1 MASPN
6 RNRAQHAYV
15 APEASSPAWPTP
27 SPRDIPITIPSSSS
41 SPVAAALW
49 AQLRRIDRLF
59 DLFSG
64 YNHVMD
70 PHGIEKLCTHLE
82 MNHLDVKILLL
93 AWKMKAKKQG
103 FFHRDEWRRGLR
115 KLKVDNMEKLKS
127 ALFYLEIEAR
137 IPPHFEDFFAYSF
150 KYNLIEERQTSLDV
164 EFLCELLEIVMGPL
178 FRPQVQLLIE
188 FLKTQTM
195 YRVLIMDQWMNIFYF
210 CNQIKF
216 PGLDNYDPNDA
227 WPVIIDSF
235 VEWLKRKQGAEGTHP
250 SPRR

>member
-1 MASPN
+1 MILAK
-6 RNRAQHAYV
+6 V

-64 YNHVMD
+64 YNHVM
-70 PHGIEKLCTHLE
+70 E
-82 MNHLDVKILLL
+82 
-93 AWKMKAKKQG
+93 KMKAKKQG
-103 FFHRDEWRRGLR
+103 YFHRDEWRRGLR
-115 KLKVDNMEKLKS
+115 KLKVDNMEKLKN
-127 ALFYLEIEAR
+127 ALFYLEIE
-137 IPPHFEDFFAYSF
+137 
-150 KYNLIEERQTSLDV
+150 
-164 EFLCELLEIVMGPL
+164 
-178 FRPQVQLLIE
+178 
-188 FLKTQTM
+188 TQTM

-216 PGLDNYDPNDA
+216 PGLDNYDPNHA

-235 VEWLKRKQGAEGTHP
+235 VEWLKRKQGEDGTHP
-250 SPRR
+250 S